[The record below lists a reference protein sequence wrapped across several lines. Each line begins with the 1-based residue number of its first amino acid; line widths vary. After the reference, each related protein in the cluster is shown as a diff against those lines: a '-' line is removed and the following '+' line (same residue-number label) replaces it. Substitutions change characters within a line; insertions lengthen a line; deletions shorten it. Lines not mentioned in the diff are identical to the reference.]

1 MIFATS
7 GTDVSCAGPPKHDLI
22 GPSLSLMGLGRV
34 RLGIRGPAANTA
46 QPPPELRCLLFTY
59 LFKLTTKTPLSVM
72 SVTDIT
78 KSEQPRLCPSQ

>member
-46 QPPPELRCLLFTY
+46 QPPPELRCLLFRY
-59 LFKLTTKTPLSVM
+59 LPIQANNQDSLISYVC
-72 SVTDIT
+72 D
-78 KSEQPRLCPSQ
+78 